1 MYWNVEERQSEKM
14 RSDERTIVLKVKDGL
29 SAKDVLGKTDPRL
42 FNGENA
48 LTAVKDINGLWY
60 MKYKVGAVPAPLK
73 QKFTKFND
81 LVQQAAQYFRTRNI
95 EILEVRD

>member
-1 MYWNVEERQSEKM
+1 MYWNVEDRQSDKM
-14 RSDERTIVLKVKDGL
+14 RADVRTIVLKVKDGF

-48 LTAVKDINGLWY
+48 LTATKDINGLWY
-60 MKYKVGAVPAPLK
+60 MKYKIGAVPVPLK

-81 LVQQAAQYFRTRNI
+81 LVQYASQYFSTRNI
-95 EILEVRD
+95 EILEVKD